1 MKQFQIRH
9 YQKIQEWTKSKIYQ
23 WICFFSLLNFILSI
37 AFNWEKFNL
46 LRFVSYIWL
55 PLLLFYLLCKAFT
68 WGVKDLQDK

>member
-1 MKQFQIRH
+1 MYI
-9 YQKIQEWTKSKIYQ
+9 
-23 WICFFSLLNFILSI
+23 
-37 AFNWEKFNL
+37 